1 VIIKTDVQ
9 FHKRS
14 KRHLIYF
21 GGEHPEYSANTL
33 AEAFDVAEA
42 RGFSHVT
49 LIAGARTYTLEI
61 GKPIAEVPDERQI
74 NLFDGQPVETPPWQ
88 ASPSPQRAALDKAEL
103 TQADNGPSD

>member
-42 RGFSHVT
+42 RGFGVVT
-49 LIAGARTYTLEI
+49 LIAGERTLTLQ
-61 GKPIAEVPDERQI
+61 IAAKVEEPTDPRQT

-88 ASPSPQRAALDKAEL
+88 TSPSPQRAGQDKAEL
-103 TQADNGPSD
+103 TQATNGPSD